1 MDGDLGGDL
10 DVSVWSDYIPLM
22 RTPASSLTTTSDRLA
37 NVLSYGALLLLG
49 YLVFRIVEPFL
60 VPIAWS
66 AVLAIFFFPL
76 HERVSR
82 RLKPAAAALAGTLAV
97 TLLLVVPALVVL
109 VLTARGGLDAS
120 ATLQKTLLDPHAPLP
135 APVPG
140 W

>member
-82 RLKPAAAALAGTLAV
+82 RLKPTAASLAGTLAV
-97 TLLLVVPALVVL
+97 TLLLVVPALFVL
-109 VLTARGGLDAS
+109 VLPPREGRE
-120 ATLQKTLLDPHAPLP
+120 PP
-135 APVPG
+135 APFQRPRLD
-140 W
+140 